1 MSNMKEIKGHI
12 QSVKDTQKITNA
24 MYLISSNKMRKIK
37 KELDKTK
44 PYFEEVALSI
54 RRIFKTVKNV
64 ESDYFYPAGDSYTI
78 EGTYGY
84 LVITADKGLAGAYNQ
99 NVIKEATKLMT
110 KKHDKLL
117 FVVGE
122 YGRRYFNSK
131 NIPIEKTFLYTA
143 QNPTLSR
150 ARQISN
156 LLRDLYDNKKL
167 SKIYIVFTDYESGM
181 EAKVKV
187 MRLLPFNRSD
197 FNLSKAEKE
206 SEKNSTRNFVW
217 PTGEIEFYPNARE
230 ALDNMI
236 SSYVTGII
244 YGALVDSFCS
254 EQNARMNAMDSA
266 NRNAEELIDKLT
278 IEYNHT
284 RQAAITQEITE
295 ISAGARAKKKKRDK
309 ALSRSRS

>member
-24 MYLISSNKMRKIK
+24 MYLISSNKMRKAK
-37 KELDKTK
+37 KELDRTR
-44 PYFEEVALSI
+44 PYFENVVLSI
-54 RRIFKTVKNV
+54 RRIFKSAKNV
-64 ESDYFYPAGDSYTI
+64 ESHYFYPDNATYQI

-99 NVIKEATKLMT
+99 NVIKEANKLMT

-122 YGRRYFNSK
+122 YGRRYYNSK
-131 NIPIEKTFLYTA
+131 KVPIEKTFLYTA

-150 ARQISN
+150 AREISDLLLN
-156 LLRDLYDNKKL
+156 LYNEKKL
-167 SKIYIVFTDYESGM
+167 AKIYIVFTDYESGM
-181 EAKVKV
+181 DAKVRTL
-187 MRLLPFNRSD
+187 RLLPFNKSD
-197 FNLSKAEKE
+197 FNKVKEIDKRVAE
-206 SEKNSTRNFVW
+206 SEKGFIW
-217 PTGEIEFYPNARE
+217 PKGEMEFFPNAKE
-230 ALDNMI
+230 ALENMI

-244 YGALVDSFCS
+244 YGALIDSFCS
-254 EQNARMNAMDSA
+254 EQNARMTAMESA

-284 RQAAITQEITE
+284 RQAQITQEITE
-295 ISAGARAKKKKRDK
+295 ISAGARAKRKKMK
-309 ALSRSRS
+309 SH